1 MFNAIREL
9 VEETNDE
16 ANENLKNTLKE
27 VTEAMVL
34 LATLV
39 GSERN
44 TGVPWVLLNSLSKL
58 AEKAHKL
65 YEVTK

>member
-1 MFNAIREL
+1 MFSLISDTISDLGYE
-9 VEETNDE
+9 
-16 ANENLKNTLKE
+16 NENLKKTLKE

-44 TGVPWVLLNSLSKL
+44 TDVPRALLDSLSKL
-58 AEKAHKL
+58 AEKARKL
-65 YEVTK
+65 YE